1 MPDELSKSAR
11 KREAER
17 LQKIGLKLTQLKPD
31 ARARLQLPEAL
42 RLAID
47 EYTEINSREG
57 GRRQIQYIGKLMR
70 RIDSEAIEQRLADLD
85 GQTAAARHFFHT
97 VEGWRDRLTA
107 DAKSITVFIDEYP
120 HVERR
125 VTPIGWRCKPTQLP
139 PGGPQPMLTGKPS
152 ECCINLY
159 APQLHPT
166 TKSICPRHVSAR
178 SSRGASYN
186 NFVDLKG
193 WLTDAYGYRLAILTA
208 NPHTAV

>member
-70 RIDSEAIEQRLADLD
+70 RLDCEAIEQRR
-85 GQTAAARHFFHT
+85 RH
-97 VEGWRDRLTA
+97 
-107 DAKSITVFIDEYP
+107 SYP
-120 HVERR
+120 S
-125 VTPIGWRCKPTQLP
+125 K
-139 PGGPQPMLTGKPS
+139 K
-152 ECCINLY
+152 
-159 APQLHPT
+159 
-166 TKSICPRHVSAR
+166 
-178 SSRGASYN
+178 
-186 NFVDLKG
+186 
-193 WLTDAYGYRLAILTA
+193 
-208 NPHTAV
+208 